1 MPTDHHILS
10 CQTTEEAF
18 MIILHTEY
26 LTLRKLEA
34 ESLLANN
41 VEAIHHMRVSLRKIR
56 SLLSAFQSSLST
68 LNTDFFCKEMNYF
81 ASQFD
86 KVRNLDVY
94 IENYFS
100 GKKLTD
106 TQKTMYKLAKK
117 YRKKAY
123 EKVIVFIKGKRLK
136 KLYQSFEY
144 WIETKGWQKSLDKRQ
159 KNEFN
164 KNIAKFVFENISSL
178 QIQLLKAGVKVEKL
192 DDNSLHKLR
201 IRYKELRY
209 LTEFFIELF
218 DKDTILFVNRL
229 KEIQD
234 VLGVWHDR
242 VILKK
247 LHEKLLKGKND
258 EKLLHFANKLE
269 IKEKKKNELLKKD
282 LKSLLEINIK
292 IRIRIDGDFLKLKH

>member
-1 MPTDHHILS
+1 MPTDYHLLS
-10 CQTTEEAF
+10 CKTTEEAF
-18 MIILHTEY
+18 VIILRIEY
-26 LTLRKLEA
+26 LNLRRLEA
-34 ESLLANN
+34 ELLMANN

-56 SLLSAFQSSLST
+56 SLLSAFQSFLCT
-68 LNTDFFCKEMNYF
+68 LNTDFFCDEMHYF

-94 IENYFS
+94 IESYFS

-106 TQKTMYKLAKK
+106 TQKTMYKLAKH

-123 EKVIVFIKGKRLK
+123 EKVNVFIKGKRLK
-136 KLYQSFEY
+136 KLYKSFEY
-144 WIETKGWQKSLDKRQ
+144 WIETKGWQKSLNKKQ
-159 KNEFN
+159 KKEFN
-164 KNIAKFVFENISSL
+164 KNITKFVLENITSP
-178 QIQLLKAGVKVEKL
+178 QIQLLKAGINVEKL

-201 IRYKELRY
+201 IRCKELRY
-209 LTEFFIELF
+209 LTEFFVELF

-247 LHEKLLKGKND
+247 LHKKLLKGQKD

-269 IKEKKKNELLKKD
+269 IKEKKKNQLLKKD
-282 LKSLLEINIK
+282 FKSLLEINKK
-292 IRIRIDGDFLKLKH
+292 IRIRLE